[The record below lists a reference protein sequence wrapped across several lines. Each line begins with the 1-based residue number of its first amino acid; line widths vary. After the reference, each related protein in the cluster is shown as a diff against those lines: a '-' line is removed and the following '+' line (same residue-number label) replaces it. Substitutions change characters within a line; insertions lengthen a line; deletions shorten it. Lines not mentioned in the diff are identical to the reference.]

1 MAEENTNQQN
11 PTLEPGQALIQWE
24 FPEYVQHSRPTW
36 WYVIAGLGGRGII
49 IWALMDGNFLFA
61 LIILLFAFIL
71 FTDRKGEPITVQFGI
86 YERGVQIGRNFYLF
100 RELNSFA
107 VVYEP
112 PHVERLYLMP
122 KTSVLRNEFSVPLEG
137 KDPLHIRS
145 LLLDYLIEDL
155 ERETE
160 SNSDAVSRFFKIQ

>member
-1 MAEENTNQQN
+1 MAEQDTIQQN
-11 PTLEPGQALIQWE
+11 TDFQPGELLMEWD
-24 FPEYVQHSRPTW
+24 FPEYVRHNRPTW
-36 WYVIAGLGGRGII
+36 WYVVAVVGGIGLIV
-49 IWALMDGNFLFA
+49 WALMDGNFLFA

-71 FTDRKGEPITVQFGI
+71 FTDRRGEPITVKFGI
-86 YERGVQIGRNFYLF
+86 YERGVRIGRNFYLF

-107 VVYEP
+107 VIYEP

-137 KDPLHIRS
+137 KDPLHVRS

-160 SNSDAVSRFFKIQ
+160 STSDSVSRFFRLQ